1 MELIIV
7 SIVLLATLYFLYS
20 VLNSGSSSSTKNGK
34 QQLPLPP
41 GAKGWPLVGET
52 LAYLQGSKKGVPEKF
67 IAERR
72 DKFSTTIF
80 KSPLLNENMVFFCTA
95 EGNKFLFA
103 NENKLVKSWWPK
115 TFEKIFAPSEKTTQ
129 GEETMR
135 MRKVLSP
142 FLKPD
147 SLQKYIGVMD
157 SETQKHLKT
166 YWDAKEVTVY
176 PLAKKYTFAVGC
188 KLFLNID
195 NPETIAMLEEPIRH
209 ISSGF
214 VSSFPVNIPGTK
226 YHKAIQAAKKI
237 RTDIKHLVA
246 QRRRDILEGR
256 APKSPDIL
264 SHLLMET
271 YENGELINDSDIA
284 NKIYGLLHGAYDNVS
299 ALLSSIIAYLA
310 ELPEVYDR
318 VRSEQIEIAKSKA
331 PGELLNWTDLQR
343 MKYSWNVACEVMRLV
358 PPTQGTFREVITDF
372 VYDGFL
378 VPKGFK
384 IHWNAFATH
393 KNPKYFPSPEKFDP
407 SRFEGEGPVP
417 FSYVPFGGG
426 PRMCPGKEYA
436 RLKILVFMHNMV
448 KAFKW
453 EKVFPDEKITTDPV
467 SAPSKGLP
475 VRLHP
480 YK

>member
-1 MELIIV
+1 MCKLNERFNCTSPNQCQCKTKYNSSAKNKKEKAKLNINVYSSSSIETHKQHPKTVIMELIIV

-318 VRSEQIEIAKSKA
+318 VRSGKPYFYLFIFYMHRNCT
-331 PGELLNWTDLQR
+331 LLFF
-343 MKYSWNVACEVMRLV
+343 M
-358 PPTQGTFREVITDF
+358 
-372 VYDGFL
+372 FL
-378 VPKGFK
+378 YYY
-384 IHWNAFATH
+384 I
-393 KNPKYFPSPEKFDP
+393 
-407 SRFEGEGPVP
+407 
-417 FSYVPFGGG
+417 
-426 PRMCPGKEYA
+426 C
-436 RLKILVFMHNMV
+436 I
-448 KAFKW
+448 
-453 EKVFPDEKITTDPV
+453 
-467 SAPSKGLP
+467 
-475 VRLHP
+475 
-480 YK
+480 